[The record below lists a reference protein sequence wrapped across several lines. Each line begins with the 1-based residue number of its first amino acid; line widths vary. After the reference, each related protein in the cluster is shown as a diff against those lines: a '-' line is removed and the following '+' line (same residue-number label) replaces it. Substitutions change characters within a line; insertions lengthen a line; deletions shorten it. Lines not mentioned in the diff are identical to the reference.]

1 MEYLYNEILKQEIW
15 QAEEGKT
22 FKRKGSDTIVG
33 TMLVRFAPSDSIE
46 NYEEI
51 AIEEPVEEVI
61 PDQTEQP
68 SEVTPSR
75 IPVSGN

>member
-1 MEYLYNEILKQEIW
+1 MKKVYNELLKQEIW

-46 NYEEI
+46 NYD
-51 AIEEPVEEVI
+51 EVDI
-61 PDQTEQP
+61 TEGD
-68 SEVTPSR
+68 
-75 IPVSGN
+75 INNDIN